1 MPPVGWKSAW
11 TTVLVCKA
19 ADPTIGTECQ
29 YSAESRKVARSKV
42 QKERKRMT
50 ITEKPQS
57 DGNPFL
63 NAPAM
68 ERVANYGQISAVDEG
83 VVVIKQGEPMERF
96 FVVIDG
102 ELAVEQDNRGGTE
115 HITSHTAGQF
125 FGDVHSLSGRP
136 SLVTGRMLIAG
147 HVVTLDRSNL
157 QKLMQGDSELGEMFM
172 RAFIVR
178 RLALLAN
185 FEGDAI
191 LLGSNNSSGTLRI
204 RDFLLR
210 NGHPFS
216 FVDLDKDDDVQS
228 LLEKFQVCVADIP
241 VFICRGQQVLKNPTN
256 EEIAGCLG
264 LNSSV
269 DELEVR
275 DVTIIG
281 AGPAGLSAA
290 VYAASEGLSTL
301 VLETK
306 APGGQAGSSS
316 KIENYLGFPNGISG
330 LELAGR
336 AFNQAGKFGAE
347 VLIARSAVK
356 LSCATRPF
364 GIVTSGDA
372 VLKTKSIVIA
382 TGAQYRKIPLANLA
396 NYEGVG
402 VYYGASTIEAQMA
415 LGQEVVV
422 VGGGNSAGQAA
433 VFLSKTAKRVHIVI
447 RAAHLADT
455 MSKYLIRRIEECP
468 DITIHPHTEIV
479 ELQGESH
486 LEGLVWRDNV
496 ADKTMTTAIRHLFL
510 MTGATPNTE
519 WLRGCLAL
527 DSKGFVLTGDDLTSE
542 QLRVAKWPLTRKPH
556 LLETSVPGVFA
567 VGDVRSG
574 SVKRVAS
581 GVGEGSLAI
590 SFVHRVLGE

>member
-1 MPPVGWKSAW
+1 MA
-11 TTVLVCKA
+11 TN
-19 ADPTIGTECQ
+19 
-29 YSAESRKVARSKV
+29 
-42 QKERKRMT
+42 
-50 ITEKPQS
+50 EKPQS
-57 DGNPFL
+57 DRNPVL
-63 NAPAM
+63 GAAAM
-68 ERVANYGQISAVDEG
+68 ERVTKYGQISAVDEG
-83 VVVIKQGEPMERF
+83 VVVIQQGEPMEKF

-102 ELAVEQDNRGGTE
+102 ELAVEQTTRGGTE
-115 HITSHTAGQF
+115 QINTHAAGQF
-125 FGDVHSLSGRP
+125 LGDIHSLSGRP
-136 SLVTGRMLIAG
+136 SLVTGRMLVAG
-147 HVVTLDRSNL
+147 HMVTLDRTNL
-157 QKLMQGDSELGEMFM
+157 QKLMQGDSELGEIFM

-228 LLEKFQVCVADIP
+228 LLERFQVCVADIP

-256 EEIAGCLG
+256 EEIAACLG
-264 LNSSV
+264 LNNSV

-275 DVTIIG
+275 DVTIVG

-290 VYAASEGLSTL
+290 VYAASEGLSAL

-347 VLIARSAVK
+347 VLIARSAVN

-364 GIVTSGDA
+364 GIVTTGDA
-372 VLKTKSIVIA
+372 VLRTKSIVIA
-382 TGAQYRKIPLANLA
+382 TGAQYRKIPLPNLS

-415 LGQEVVV
+415 HGAEVVV

-433 VFLSKTAKRVHIVI
+433 VFLSKTAKHVHIVI
-447 RAAHLADT
+447 RAGHLADT

-468 DITIHPHTEIV
+468 DITIHAQTEIV
-479 ELQGESH
+479 DLRGESH
-486 LEGLVWRDNV
+486 LEGLTWKNNV
-496 ADKTMTTAIRHLFL
+496 TGEEESNAIRHLFL
-510 MTGATPNTE
+510 MTGASPNTE

-527 DSKGFVLTGDDLTSE
+527 DSRGFVLTGADLTSE
-542 QLRVAKWPLTRKPH
+542 QLRAAKWPLTRKPH

-574 SVKRVAS
+574 SIKRVAS

-590 SFVHRVLGE
+590 SFVHQVLGE